1 MEGMTFKRFVKMK
14 IAQKDTTQKEV
25 AKQIGISD
33 GNFNSTVF
41 KNPSLS
47 TINKV
52 LTALGEDLVLANQFK
67 IIG

>member
-1 MEGMTFKRFVKMK
+1 MENLTFKRFVKMK
-14 IAQKDTTQKEV
+14 IAQKATTQKEV

-41 KNPSLS
+41 NNPSLS

-52 LTALGEDLVLANQFK
+52 LTALGEDLILSGQFK
-67 IIG
+67 INE